1 MIFLKAQIIIYCLL
15 ILILNMSLKNLTT
28 ESPKISR
35 NYSISRYSDHS
46 RLLDMPFTL
55 LVTLMTRPTT
65 LYNDSRH
72 DSKNFGNDSWRLGLE
87 TDDLRL
93 DSGLETGDSRLDSG
107 LGPWKKRWLETRHET
122 RHVWLGTRLE
132 TRQSWLVHSSDQHSM
147 LPQFPQIIQSARSL
161 FRSGTLIS
169 LVTFAWLIMLNTE
182 LSKFFL
188 P

>member
-55 LVTLMTRPTT
+55 LVTLMTRPTA

-87 TDDLRL
+87 TDDSRL

-107 LGPWKKRWLETRHET
+107 LGPWKKRWLETRLET

-132 TRQSWLVHSSDQHSM
+132 TRQSWLVHSSVVGPKMKSCAWFG
-147 LPQFPQIIQSARSL
+147 LIIIRMAEPRRSE
-161 FRSGTLIS
+161 G
-169 LVTFAWLIMLNTE
+169 
-182 LSKFFL
+182 